1 MLSAF
6 ILVSCVTLL
15 YAFQYKYPK
24 FHVNSHLLHN
34 NNQISKFS
42 SSTLR
47 MGFFDN
53 LFSEDEEAKRRKEEE
68 KEEMMRAQREILER
82 RRNPKKMRVYEEKY
96 EKRRKEYAKERA
108 VYNFQSGDQGDPLVE
123 WERLKKEGK
132 IKVSDEERD
141 ESSSRLGSEGLQ
153 SVRTDER
160 MPYIDSGYVEG
171 AAIPTSTTVTAID
184 SNENDDEF
192 EEFDEG
198 PKIKVGKK
206 KSTLSEENRVAAY
219 AEEQVPEEPAPAQTN
234 KESSDIL
241 EEGLESM
248 ANEAVKAFNN
258 LFGGK

>member
-1 MLSAF
+1 ML
-6 ILVSCVTLL
+6 
-15 YAFQYKYPK
+15 K
-24 FHVNSHLLHN
+24 
-34 NNQISKFS
+34 
-42 SSTLR
+42 

-53 LFSEDEEAKRRKEEE
+53 LFSEDEESKKRKEEE

-96 EKRRKEYAKERA
+96 EKRRKDFAKERA
-108 VYNFQSGDQGDPLVE
+108 IYNFQAGDQGDPLIE
-123 WERLKKEGK
+123 WEKLKKEGK
-132 IKVSDEERD
+132 IKVSEEERD
-141 ESSSRLGSEGLQ
+141 ESSSRLGSAGLQ

-171 AAIPTSTTVTAID
+171 APTPAPVPVTKTTTTTTN
-184 SNENDDEF
+184 SNENDDF

-206 KSTLSEENRVAAY
+206 KSTLSGSGRVAAFV
-219 AEEQVPEEPAPAQTN
+219 EDVVDDDEITSNTN
-234 KESSDIL
+234 KNKNKAKAKESSDIL

-258 LFGGK
+258 LFGGNK